1 LNFADGVRL
10 AVLRAGK
17 KTEVTIPA
25 SVFEAMS
32 GPKSTRLA
40 NGTFDVLFRFKPR
53 ARTKAVYFAGEFN
66 TWKPAVARWPGSRLG
81 RYGDW

>member
-10 AVLRAGK
+10 AVLLAGK

-40 NGTFDVLFRFKPR
+40 NGTIEVLFRFKPR
-53 ARTKAVYFAGEFN
+53 ARIKAVYLADEFN
-66 TWKPAVARWPGSRLG
+66 TWNPAAERIA
-81 RYGDW
+81 

>member
-10 AVLRAGK
+10 AVLRARK

-40 NGTFDVLFRFKPR
+40 NGTFEVLFRFKPR
-53 ARTKAVYFAGEFN
+53 ARTKAVYLAGEFN
-66 TWKPAVARWPGSRLG
+66 AWNPAAERIA
-81 RYGDW
+81 